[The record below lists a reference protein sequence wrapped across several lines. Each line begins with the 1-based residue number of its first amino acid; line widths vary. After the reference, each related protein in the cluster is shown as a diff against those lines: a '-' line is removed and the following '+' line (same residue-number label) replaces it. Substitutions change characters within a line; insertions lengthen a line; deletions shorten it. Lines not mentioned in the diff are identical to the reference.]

1 MSRQNDEPNSGK
13 NDSHSA
19 NNQQPSASDRGGD
32 PNRKRDAGDT
42 HAPAEREEPIQQF
55 RESRRQR
62 RAKPA
67 QRP

>member
-1 MSRQNDEPNSGK
+1 MNRQNDEPNSGK
-13 NDSHSA
+13 SDSRST
-19 NNQQPSASDRGGD
+19 NSQPSASDRGGD
-32 PNRKRDAGDT
+32 PNRKRASGDT